1 MKPIP
6 SRLQLLV
13 RSVCFKSEGLITDFE
28 EIAQAMK
35 QRKELNCTIEAKTQ
49 LSLAF
54 SVEFEEQK
62 YLVVFVHF
70 PASALDQE
78 DMDITISRI

>member
-1 MKPIP
+1 MTSIP

-13 RSVCFKSEGLITDFE
+13 RSICFKESGLVTDFE
-28 EIAQAMK
+28 TITQEMK
-35 QRKELNCTIEAKTQ
+35 HKTSFTCELEAKTQ

-54 SVEFEEQK
+54 SVEYEGNK

-70 PASALDQE
+70 PASALDKE
-78 DMDITISRI
+78 DMDVTISRI